1 MSLEEPPS
9 SDAPRTA
16 IPIYVAGFLALYN
29 GGDSGEL
36 VLTADAVESALPP
49 ANPLPINVDHR
60 AQSEVG
66 RVLTIVND
74 PRGPFFVG
82 LIACVSLEEVLEQA
96 ASAAIFERRGPPL
109 TREERLLYLITNYL
123 PSVSLSTRRFAE
135 DQRPDATLF
144 AHVALCA
151 IGRRLGTI
159 VTYDVSLEA
168 AMAPFRHLAPAS
180 RERAR
185 REAAEA
191 ELALAGRAWAPSH
204 EALTRTL
211 LSTAVNNMMLRDR
224 WSLVAERRR
233 QAGIAGHT
241 YLQAS
246 EKFQVWG
253 AELDLLDA
261 DAYKKPPITSPH
273 SAQALD
279 VPAPPPGSPL
289 PASLHTTPSE
299 LPVMNPPAPPAPKA
313 PGDGNYLWIPASHYS
328 QLVANQTTV
337 SSAPAFGMPPVPPH
351 LPYGQAHGVHAPYPP
366 PYGGGVYPGVIMPG
380 PSPLEAQ
387 IAALVGAI
395 TADRKSSATGGD
407 SSLRGSHKR
416 RRCDLE
422 LSEYEDEDRDAPYYP
437 GEAVP
442 SRAPDARRQLRQA
455 PSPNATISALVGAVT
470 SLQQELTHLRSYP
483 PAARYS
489 VPPAGAYGMP
499 GDVGKLPPPHSSGQ
513 HSTLQASYNPCLS
526 QFPLH
531 LHPAVAQPL
540 QPQALA
546 AQPGPAPAPLAA
558 PAHVP
563 MAAPAGAPAGPPQ
576 VQANP
581 PLAIPNPVAA
591 DVSEQDAAA
600 VVNASSAAH
609 VDVDVGRA
617 SELFI
622 SQMMSGR

>member
-1 MSLEEPPS
+1 MGVEEQPP

-82 LIACVSLEEVLEQA
+82 IVACVSLEEVLEQA
-96 ASAAIFERRGPPL
+96 ASASIFERRGPPL

-123 PSVSLSTRRFAE
+123 PSVSLSTRRFAA
-135 DQRPDATLF
+135 DQQPDATLF

-191 ELALAGRAWAPSH
+191 ELALAGRVWSPSH

-246 EKFQVWG
+246 EKFRVWG
-253 AELDLLDA
+253 AGLEALDIE
-261 DAYKKPPITSPH
+261 AYKKPPLRSPQ
-273 SAQALD
+273 SAQELD
-279 VPAPPPGSPL
+279 APAPPPGSSL
-289 PASLHTTPSE
+289 SASPHTTPSE
-299 LPVMNPPAPPAPKA
+299 LPTMNPPATPAPKA

-328 QLVANQTTV
+328 QLVANQSAV
-337 SSAPAFGMPPVPPH
+337 APAPVFGMPAVPPQ
-351 LPYGQAHGVHAPYPP
+351 LPYGHSHGVHSPYPP
-366 PYGGGVYPGVIMPG
+366 HYGGGVYPGVLMPS

-395 TADRKSSATGGD
+395 TADRKTNAAGVESSP
-407 SSLRGSHKR
+407 RGSNKR
-416 RRCDLE
+416 RRCDIEPLE
-422 LSEYEDEDRDAPYYP
+422 YDDEDRDVPYYP

-442 SRAPDARRQLRQA
+442 NRALEARRQPRQA
-455 PSPNATISALVGAVT
+455 PSANATITALVGAVT

-483 PAARYS
+483 PHAARYPVS
-489 VPPAGAYGMP
+489 TPSLYGVP
-499 GDVGKLPPPHSSGQ
+499 GDLGKLPPSHPSGPNP
-513 HSTLQASYNPCLS
+513 TLQASYNPCLP
-526 QFPLH
+526 QLPPH
-531 LHPAVAQPL
+531 LHPVAAHP
-540 QPQALA
+540 PQALA
-546 AQPGPAPAPLAA
+546 VPPGPAPGLLAA

-563 MAAPAGAPAGPPQ
+563 AAAPAAAPAGAPQAN
-576 VQANP
+576 ANP
-581 PLAIPNPVAA
+581 PLAAPNPGAA
-591 DVSEQDAAA
+591 EVGDPDGAA